1 MSLLDRL
8 KSILKE
14 DEQDNTH
21 LEIQASEALEVVK
34 NRKSQE
40 ISEINTR
47 EEKLIKE
54 ADELINSLRE
64 ELEAVKEYEDVDG
77 IKAAEDIAEDFY
89 NSRKIALDNF
99 NPDEESESYEEDLE
113 DLLREFNDI
122 NRKEKA
128 LIERMKGEASDI
140 AQTVQKLNDKLEEIK
155 EFDSEE
161 RKMLDDTQELEENT
175 EKLEGMV
182 EKKQKLRSELDELE
196 EELEDEKE
204 DKESLKKQL
213 EDLKEEDKWKEKQ
226 HLETEI
232 EEIENDISRL
242 RNTLTG
248 YSSDLDRGLKKLIY
262 QVENRGV
269 EFNGRLKQLKK
280 IREKEFGKL
289 DSVNKDL
296 EAALQTIEKEQ
307 ILEGRQLED
316 FQSVVEKQPE
326 FQSKYSKIQNLEA
339 DKEEKEENL
348 QNLEIMKRRNRVE
361 KRLEDAKENIS
372 KKETKIEEKRGTLNE
387 LSERTENQRSEI
399 ERLTGR
405 ILDADVEISSQ

>member
-14 DEQDNTH
+14 DKQDNTH
-21 LEIQASEALEVVK
+21 LEIQASEALDVVK
-34 NRKSQE
+34 NRKSQQVSD
-40 ISEINTR
+40 IHAR

-54 ADELINSLRE
+54 ADELIDSLRE

-99 NPDEESESYEEDLE
+99 NPEEDSESYEEDLE
-113 DLLREFNDI
+113 DLLKEFNDI

-128 LIERMKGEASDI
+128 LIERMKGDASDI
-140 AQTVQKLNDKLEEIK
+140 AQTVKELNDKLEEIK
-155 EFDSEE
+155 EFNAEE
-161 RKMLDDTQELEENT
+161 RKILDDIQELEESA
-175 EKLEGMV
+175 EKLENVV
-182 EKKQKLRSELDELE
+182 EKKQNLQKELDELE
-196 EELEDEKE
+196 DEIEDKKE
-204 DKESLKKQL
+204 DRDSLETQL

-226 HLETEI
+226 QLEGEI
-232 EEIENDISRL
+232 EEIENNISRL

-296 EAALQTIEKEQ
+296 EAALKTIEREQ

-326 FQSKYSKIQNLEA
+326 FQSKYSNIQNLEA
-339 DKEEKEENL
+339 DKEEKKKEL
-348 QNLEIMKRRNRVE
+348 QNLEIVKRNNQVE
-361 KRLEDAKENIS
+361 KKLENTKENIS
-372 KKETKIEEKRGTLNE
+372 KKETKIEEKKEALNE
-387 LSERTENQRSEI
+387 LAERTENQRSEI

-405 ILDADVEISSQ
+405 ILDAEVDISGQ